1 MKPPNQQPL
10 DEVLDRAVR
19 NLKEGREVE
28 EAAHVLVRH
37 LRARL
42 ISYFRR
48 NNFSD
53 ADAEDLTQETFRR
66 VFTGIKG
73 LNDADRFRAWFFQ
86 VARNVRFSAYAAAGQ
101 RDVMA
106 LDADAADPV
115 AAHEPDPLLTTL
127 QREALARTWEAVH
140 KLPEQQKQCLVLR
153 VVHEMSYEEIARV
166 MHLSV
171 ETVRTHLKVARLNL
185 RRALKSAAVEGV
197 ADGQL

>member
-1 MKPPNQQPL
+1 MKSPNQQPA
-10 DEVLDRAVR
+10 DEAIDRAAR
-19 NLKEGREVE
+19 NLKDGREVE
-28 EAAHVLVRH
+28 ESAQVLVQH

-42 ISYFRR
+42 VSYFRR

-86 VARNVRFSAYAAAGQ
+86 VARNVRFSAYVAAGQ
-101 RDVMA
+101 RDVA

-185 RRALKSAAVEGV
+185 RRALKGAAMEGV